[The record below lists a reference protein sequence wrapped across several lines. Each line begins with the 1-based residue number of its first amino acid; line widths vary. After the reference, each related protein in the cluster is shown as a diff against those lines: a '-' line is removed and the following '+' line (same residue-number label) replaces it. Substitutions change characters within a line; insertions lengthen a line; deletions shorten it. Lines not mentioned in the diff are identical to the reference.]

1 MHFREFYVGL
11 LIDLQKITCISKLIL
26 HNFGKVKK
34 NKKGY
39 HNSKINWPQTFLSV
53 NENQLSVFFFFLY
66 NYNFFMD
73 A

>member
-39 HNSKINWPQTFLSV
+39 YNLKINWPQTFLSV
-53 NENQLSVFFFFLY
+53 NEYHCRFFRKII
-66 NYNFFMD
+66 NFFIN